1 VTAAGESGAAAVT
14 APSVGVVGARGF
26 VGRRVVAALSAGRHP
41 VVACTRDTRG
51 VAGPSPPSEVRWHP
65 LGGPPLRV
73 RKWISVCPLWCL
85 PEWLP
90 WLEACGAERL
100 VAVSSTSRF
109 TKSGSADADER
120 ATAERLAVA
129 EAAVVRWAEGRS
141 VAATI
146 LRPTLIYDGIH
157 DRNVARIAGFVRR
170 WGFFPLVGGARGVRQ
185 PVHVDDVASA
195 CVAALGSG
203 ATGTASYAL
212 SGGESLTYREMVSRI
227 FQAAGL
233 RPRFVSLPRWA
244 IRPGIRIA
252 SRLGV
257 GGVTIGM
264 FDRMSEDLV
273 FDHAGA
279 ARDLGFR
286 PRPFSLPASLP
297 PDDGGS
303 DAGTASEPP
312 SSPVTPADDT
322 RE

>member
-1 VTAAGESGAAAVT
+1 MTAAGESGVAAVA

-26 VGRRVVAALSAGRHP
+26 VGRRVCNALSTGGHP
-41 VVACTRDTRG
+41 VVACTREPG
-51 VAGPSPPSEVRWHP
+51 VVAGPSPASLVRWHP
-65 LGGPPLRV
+65 LGGPPLPV
-73 RKWISVCPLWCL
+73 RRWIAVCPLWCL

-90 WLEACGAERL
+90 WLESCGVERL

-109 TKSGSADADER
+109 TKSGSADAGER
-120 ATAERLAVA
+120 ATAERLASA

-141 VAATI
+141 VVATI
-146 LRPTLIYDGIH
+146 LRPTLIYDGLH

-195 CVAALGSG
+195 CVAAVGSG

-227 FQAAGL
+227 FRAAGL
-233 RPRFVSLPRWA
+233 RPRFVSLPRWV

-252 SRLGV
+252 GRLGV
-257 GGVTIGM
+257 GGVTVGM
-264 FDRMSEDLV
+264 FDRMNEDLV

-286 PRPFSLPASLP
+286 PRPFALPVSLPS
-297 PDDGGS
+297 DDGGS
-303 DAGTASEPP
+303 DAEPASVSA

-322 RE
+322 